1 MSTFI
6 TNCRIVSAGLDIVN
20 GALEIKDDAIEN
32 IFHDTNIKI
41 PAGSEAID
49 AKRNIVFP
57 GFIDIHT
64 HGAMGCDVT
73 DGKVESIEKIAETKL
88 KEGVTTFCPTTLTL
102 PFEDLKKACESVEEY
117 KKKTTFAKVAGM
129 HLEGPFISQKA
140 IGAQNPKFIKKP
152 DINFV
157 KELHNVSKVAIVSFA
172 IEVEGAA
179 ELITELNKLGIV
191 PSCAHSSAV
200 FADFKKA
207 KKHGLKNITHFCNQ
221 VTPLHHREIGLVGA
235 GLIDDDVKLELI
247 CDTIHVC
254 PDMIQLTFK
263 LRHADNI
270 MLITDSMS
278 ASWLK
283 DGNYKLGGLDV
294 VVEHSAARIATS
306 GALAG
311 STLKYYQ
318 SLKNVYDIT
327 GIPLSELIRVTSY
340 NQANSLGLKDVGR
353 IEKGYKADLLIVD
366 SNFKPFT
373 VFVNGR
379 KFNL

>member
-6 TNCRIVSAGLDIVN
+6 TNCRIVSAGLDIAN
-20 GALEIKDDAIEN
+20 GSLEIKNDIIEN
-32 IFHDTNIKI
+32 IFHNNITEI
-41 PAGSEAID
+41 PTGSEIID
-49 AKRNIVFP
+49 AQRNIVFP

-88 KEGVTTFCPTTLTL
+88 REGVTTFCPTTLTL

-117 KKKTTFAKVAGM
+117 KRNTTFAKVAGM

-157 KELHNVSKVAIVSFA
+157 RDLHNVSKVAIVSFA
-172 IEVEGAA
+172 IEVEGAS
-179 ELITELNKLGIV
+179 ELIAELNKMGIV
-191 PSCAHSSAV
+191 PSCAHSSAIY
-200 FADFKKA
+200 ADFKKA
-207 KKHGLKNITHFCNQ
+207 KKYGLKNITHYCNQ
-221 VTPLHHREIGLVGA
+221 ITPLHHREIGLVGA

-263 LRHADNI
+263 VRHADNI

-294 VVEHSAARIATS
+294 IVENCAARIAAS

-327 GIPLSELIRVTSY
+327 GIPLSEIIKVTSY
-340 NQANSLGLKDVGR
+340 NQASSLGLKDVGK

-366 SNFKPFT
+366 SNFKPLKA
-373 VFVNGR
+373 FVNGK
-379 KFNL
+379 KFIL

>member
-6 TNCRIVSAGLDIVN
+6 TNCRIVSTGVDIVN
-20 GALEIKDDAIEN
+20 GAIEIKNGTIEN
-32 IFHDTNIKI
+32 VFHNTDIQI
-41 PAGSEAID
+41 PGGSEVID
-49 AKRNIVFP
+49 AKGDIVFP

-102 PFEDLKKACESVEEY
+102 PFEDLKKACQSVEEY
-117 KKKTTFAKVAGM
+117 KNKTTFSKVAGM
-129 HLEGPFISQKA
+129 HLEGPFISPKA
-140 IGAQNPKFIKKP
+140 IGAQNPKYIKKP

-157 KELHNVSKVAIVSFA
+157 KELHKASKVAIVSFA
-172 IEVEGAA
+172 IEVEGAS
-179 ELITELNKLGIV
+179 ELIDDLNKLGIV

-200 FADFKKA
+200 YADFKEA

-221 VTPLHHREIGLVGA
+221 ITPLHHREIGLVGA
-235 GLIDDDVKLELI
+235 GLIDDDVNLELI

-263 LRHADNI
+263 VRHANNI

-283 DGNYKLGGLDV
+283 DGKYQLGGLDV
-294 VVEHSAARIATS
+294 VVEDNAARIATS

-318 SLKNVYDIT
+318 ALKNVYEVT

-340 NQANSLGLKDVGR
+340 NQAISLGLENVGK
-353 IEKGYKADLLIVD
+353 IEKGFVADLLIVD
-366 SNFKPFT
+366 KNFKPYT
-373 VFVNGR
+373 AFVSGK
-379 KFNL
+379 KFNF